1 MGTESGWCCRVWV
14 QRVDGD
20 IVWVQRVDSD
30 IVLAQS
36 GEWVQRVD
44 GAVECGYR
52 EWIVT

>member
-1 MGTESGWCCRVWV
+1 MWVQSGEMV

-52 EWIVT
+52 